1 MWLRWLLVRLV
12 LLVVGQ
18 CSSKGGERGEHLL
31 SFTLITTMADVESY
45 ESVLLVKQEVF
56 VYKIPPRQT
65 NRGYR
70 ATEWN
75 LDAPQWTGRMRLV
88 AKGNDCT
95 MKLEDKNGELFAKC
109 PIEKYPGIAL
119 EAVSDSSRY
128 FVVRI
133 QDDDGRAAFIG
144 LGFSDR
150 SDSFDLNVALQ
161 DHFKWIKKSEEI
173 EKEKDSKDETPKADF
188 RFKEGE
194 TIKINM
200 KITKKDGSEATVKP
214 KSRPTGMG
222 GILPP
227 PPGGVGKIAPP
238 PKVTPTSSPSHVA
251 SNPVPGMDLLN
262 LGGPSTTE
270 TASSPA
276 AGNIESWGD
285 FTTAKPNPPPQAS
298 PSNPNWVQF

>member
-1 MWLRWLLVRLV
+1 
-12 LLVVGQ
+12 
-18 CSSKGGERGEHLL
+18 
-31 SFTLITTMADVESY
+31 MADAESY
-45 ESVLLVKQEVF
+45 ETVLLIKSEVF
-56 VYKIPPRQT
+56 VYKIPPRAT

-70 ATEWN
+70 ATDWN

-88 AKGNDCT
+88 AKGNECI
-95 MKLEDKNGELFAKC
+95 MKLEDKNSGELFAKC
-109 PIEKYPGIAL
+109 PIETYPGIAI
-119 EAVSDSSRY
+119 EAVTDSSRY

-161 DHFKWIKKSEEI
+161 DHFKWVKKSEEI
-173 EKEKDSKDETPKADF
+173 EKEQKDDTPKADL

-200 KITKKDGSEATVKP
+200 KITRKDGSEATAKP
-214 KSRPTGMG
+214 KARPTGMG

-227 PPGGVGKIAPP
+227 PPGSTGKIAPP
-238 PKVTPTSSPSHVA
+238 PKVTPTSSPLHSA
-251 SNPVPGMDLLN
+251 SNPVPGMDLLS
-262 LGGPSTTE
+262 LGGSSS
-270 TASSPA
+270 AQAGSSPA
-276 AGNIESWGD
+276 AGNAESWGD
-285 FTTAKPNPPPQAS
+285 FTTAKPNPPSQAS